1 MKHLIETADTS
12 GLPNTEY
19 DRIILDS
26 ATNEIVYRGGI
37 NTNGY
42 FYVDLGIPS
51 GILWAT
57 MNVGATSET
66 DYGDYFQWGSTTPDT
81 NGPCDL
87 ATAPFNNGS
96 SSYDSAYF
104 NSVKD
109 TVCPNGILAKEYD
122 VAAQIMRGDWRMPT
136 KTDFRELLNNTTN
149 EWTTINGVNGWK
161 FTASNG
167 KYIFIPTSGN
177 RSDSSS
183 YNQDREGYV
192 WSSSLGTSNPNYAWS
207 LFFDS
212 DFDFT
217 QEDERYYGHAVR
229 GVCGGGVD
237 NANILMLS
245 ETGYQL
251 YGEEGDDGQINY
263 WTFEYTGTEE
273 YNGKEYF
280 KYSLSETDYI
290 LAPTRN
296 ITKVTFPFDDYY
308 ISYDGEIFTLL
319 EERWDSL
326 YGFTSVPENKILMKR
341 RTDIGTN
348 ANNNACVDLG
358 LTSGTL
364 WATMNV
370 GASSETDYGSYFQW
384 GETEPH
390 DNGIPYDWANY
401 KYCNGSDTTF
411 TKYNTL
417 SEYGENPDG
426 KTTLDLDDDAARV
439 NMRGDWR
446 MPTSA
451 LTEELVSETTSEWV
465 TNYKSSGINGRKFT
479 GPNGNSIFI
488 PASGY
493 RSDSSLKEQG
503 SSSFVWSSSLFA
515 VDSIDARHLGFYSGG
530 VFASGFNQRRRG
542 YNVRGV
548 L

>member
-1 MKHLIETADTS
+1 
-12 GLPNTEY
+12 
-19 DRIILDS
+19 
-26 ATNEIVYRGGI
+26 
-37 NTNGY
+37 
-42 FYVDLGIPS
+42 
-51 GILWAT
+51 
-57 MNVGATSET
+57 
-66 DYGDYFQWGSTTPDT
+66 
-81 NGPCDL
+81 
-87 ATAPFNNGS
+87 
-96 SSYDSAYF
+96 
-104 NSVKD
+104 
-109 TVCPNGILAKEYD
+109 
-122 VAAQIMRGDWRMPT
+122 
-136 KTDFRELLNNTTN
+136 
-149 EWTTINGVNGWK
+149 
-161 FTASNG
+161 
-167 KYIFIPTSGN
+167 
-177 RSDSSS
+177 
-183 YNQDREGYV
+183 
-192 WSSSLGTSNPNYAWS
+192 
-207 LFFDS
+207 
-212 DFDFT
+212 
-217 QEDERYYGHAVR
+217 
-229 GVCGGGVD
+229 
-237 NANILMLS
+237 MLS

-251 YGEEGDDGQINY
+251 YGEEGDDSQINY

-280 KYSLSETDYI
+280 KYVLADKGYYI

-348 ANNNACVDLG
+348 ANNNAYVDLG

-451 LTEELVSETTSEWV
+451 LTEELISETKNEWI
-465 TNYKSSGINGRKFT
+465 TNYNGTGVNGRKFT
-479 GPNGNSIFI
+479 SKTDKSKYIFI

-515 VDSIDARHLGFYSGG
+515 VDSIKARHLGFYSGG